1 MKNACGKPETEE
13 HNEYLSS
20 SLRQKSRAGEIC
32 LEKEILNSGL
42 LKGRAASRVCKVVS
56 MYELASA
63 AVTNQMCSTW
73 WLPNSSLDQKSTEG
87 TDGVRSAGQVLSGGS
102 TGEPSF
108 WPVSASG
115 IACLPSGPSS
125 SSTSAT
131 KDQVI
136 RSHHRISLRAASH

>member
-20 SLRQKSRAGEIC
+20 SLRQKSRNGEMC

-42 LKGRAASRVCKVVS
+42 LKGRAAPHACKVVS

-63 AVTNQMCSTW
+63 AVTNQMCSAW
-73 WLPNSSLDQKSTEG
+73 WLPNSSLEQKSTVCR
-87 TDGVRSAGQVLSGGS
+87 DGMRGAGQVLSGGS
-102 TGEPSF
+102 TGEPAF

-115 IACLPSGPSS
+115 IACLPSGCSYPQHQPQRTK
-125 SSTSAT
+125 TSGH
-131 KDQVI
+131 I
-136 RSHHRISLRAASH
+136 IGSL

>member
-20 SLRQKSRAGEIC
+20 SLRQKSRDGEIC

-73 WLPNSSLDQKSTEG
+73 WLPDSSLDQKSTEG

-102 TGEPSF
+102 SLL
-108 WPVSASG
+108 SG
-115 IACLPSGPSS
+115 LFQLLGLPACQVDPLHPQHQPRRTKSSGH
-125 SSTSAT
+125 
-131 KDQVI
+131 I
-136 RSHHRISLRAASH
+136 IGSL